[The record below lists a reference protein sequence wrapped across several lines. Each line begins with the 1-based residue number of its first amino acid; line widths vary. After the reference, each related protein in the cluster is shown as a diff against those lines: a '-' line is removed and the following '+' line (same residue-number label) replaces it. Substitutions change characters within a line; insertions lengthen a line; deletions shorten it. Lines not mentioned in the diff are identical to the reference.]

1 MIKFL
6 RNMTS
11 EQRNRIGF
19 ISVLLLATILNGF
32 AYPIVY
38 LREYL
43 QSKHGGF
50 PLEIDDL
57 KRYSVATIIGSFLNL
72 LLISIVL
79 FIITL

>member
-19 ISVLLLATILNGF
+19 ISVLLLATVINVF
-32 AYPIVY
+32 VYPIVY

-43 QSKHGGF
+43 QFKHGGF
-50 PLEIDDL
+50 TLEIDDL
-57 KRYSVATIIGSFLNL
+57 KRYGAATIIGSIINL
-72 LLISIVL
+72 IIVILILFIVL
-79 FIITL
+79 